1 MNHILPQNPGRE
13 RRLAYGD
20 IVNKRNIRRVEVEIE
35 RRFDEIF
42 HGHETFNDTNNN
54 LIVIGNR
61 LENRRIRVESG
72 LLLKDLYKNSTVHF
86 KKEKLLCSICLNEKT
101 DNITRKLICNHYFH
115 INCIEMWL
123 SDNNNCPIC
132 RHNLKVN

>member
-20 IVNKRNIRRVEVEIE
+20 IVNKRNIRRVEIE

-42 HGHETFNDTNNN
+42 HGHETFNDTNSN